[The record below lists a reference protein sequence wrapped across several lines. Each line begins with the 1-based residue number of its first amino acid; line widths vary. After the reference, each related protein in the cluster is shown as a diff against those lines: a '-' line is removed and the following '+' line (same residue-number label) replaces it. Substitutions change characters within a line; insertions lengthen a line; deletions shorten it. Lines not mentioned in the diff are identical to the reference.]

1 MRGPAKNSRIFNS
14 FDFEVI
20 CYATSAIPTEK
31 FSPTKMATNEPASE
45 MIPAI
50 PAPAVAVS
58 PPRPARVPSDY
69 LALAIATCGV
79 GYLPLAPGTWGSL
92 VGVGIYLVLLS
103 FLRFSPWAVFIAV
116 ELVLIT
122 AITLVGFWAGS
133 RTEKLLGRKDPGKVV
148 IDEVAGQLI
157 ALLPIVPGFD
167 PGWVSIIAAFLL
179 FRFFDIIKPYPAR
192 RLEKLESGLGIMC
205 DDLVAGAYAAVGT
218 AVLIAVGMLFILNS

>member
-1 MRGPAKNSRIFNS
+1 M
-14 FDFEVI
+14 
-20 CYATSAIPTEK
+20 AIKESSDELNPPVRE
-31 FSPTKMATNEPASE
+31 AGV
-45 MIPAI
+45 
-50 PAPAVAVS
+50 VAV
-58 PPRPARVPSDY
+58 PQKARSAKDY

-79 GYLPLAPGTWGSL
+79 GYLPIAPGTWGSL
-92 VGVGIYLVLLS
+92 VGVGIYLVLLA

-122 AITLVGFWAGS
+122 AITLLGFWAAS

-179 FRFFDIIKPYPAR
+179 FRLFDIIKPYPAR
-192 RLEKLESGLGIMC
+192 RLEKLESGLGIMS

-218 AVLIAVGMLFILNS
+218 SVIIAIGMLIALN

>member
-1 MRGPAKNSRIFNS
+1 MVIRESSDEFNPPVREPGAIAASRKARTAK
-14 FDFEVI
+14 
-20 CYATSAIPTEK
+20 
-31 FSPTKMATNEPASE
+31 
-45 MIPAI
+45 
-50 PAPAVAVS
+50 
-58 PPRPARVPSDY
+58 DY

-92 VGVGIYLVLLS
+92 VGVGIYLVLLA

-122 AITLVGFWAGS
+122 LITLLGFWAAS
-133 RTEKLLGRKDPGKVV
+133 RTEKLLGHKDPRKVV

-167 PGWVSIIAAFLL
+167 SGWVSIIAAFLL
-179 FRFFDIIKPYPAR
+179 FRLFDIIKPYPAR

-218 AVLIAVGMLFILNS
+218 SVMIAVGMLVALN

>member
-1 MRGPAKNSRIFNS
+1 M
-14 FDFEVI
+14 
-20 CYATSAIPTEK
+20 AIKESSDDLNPPLVTEGAVL
-31 FSPTKMATNEPASE
+31 SPRA
-45 MIPAI
+45 
-50 PAPAVAVS
+50 
-58 PPRPARVPSDY
+58 ARSLKDY

-92 VGVGIYLVLLS
+92 VGVGIYLGLRSLTFRFVDLSTGPNS
-103 FLRFSPWAVFIAV
+103 FLRFSPLPVFVAV

-122 AITLVGFWAGS
+122 LITLVGIWSAS

-167 PGWVSIIAAFLL
+167 PGWLSIITAFLL
-179 FRFFDIIKPYPAR
+179 FRLFDIVKPYPAR
-192 RLEKLESGLGIMC
+192 RLENLEAGLGIMS

-218 AVLIAVGMLFILNS
+218 SVIIAVVLHVVLN

>member
-1 MRGPAKNSRIFNS
+1 MAIKESSDEFN
-14 FDFEVI
+14 
-20 CYATSAIPTEK
+20 
-31 FSPTKMATNEPASE
+31 
-45 MIPAI
+45 
-50 PAPAVAVS
+50 PAVREPGAIAAS
-58 PPRPARVPSDY
+58 RPARSAKDY

-92 VGVGIYLVLLS
+92 VGVGIYLVLLA

-122 AITLVGFWAGS
+122 LITLLGFWAAS
-133 RTEKLLGRKDPGKVV
+133 RTEKLLGHKDPGKVV

-179 FRFFDIIKPYPAR
+179 FRLFDIIKPYPAR
-192 RLEKLESGLGIMC
+192 RLEKLESGLGIMS
-205 DDLVAGAYAAVGT
+205 DDLVAGAYAAVCT
-218 AVLIAVGMLFILNS
+218 SVMIAVGMLYILK

>member
-1 MRGPAKNSRIFNS
+1 MAIKESSDEFNPPVR
-14 FDFEVI
+14 EPG
-20 CYATSAIPTEK
+20 AI
-31 FSPTKMATNEPASE
+31 
-45 MIPAI
+45 
-50 PAPAVAVS
+50 AVS
-58 PPRPARVPSDY
+58 QKARSAKDY

-92 VGVGIYLVLLS
+92 VGVGIYLVLLA
-103 FLRFSPWAVFIAV
+103 FLRFSPWAVFLAV

-122 AITLVGFWAGS
+122 SITLLGLWAAS
-133 RTEKLLGRKDPGKVV
+133 RTEKLLGHKDPGKVV

-179 FRFFDIIKPYPAR
+179 FRLFDIIKPYPAR
-192 RLEKLESGLGIMC
+192 RLEKLESGLGIMS

-218 AVLIAVGMLFILNS
+218 SVMIAVGMLVALN